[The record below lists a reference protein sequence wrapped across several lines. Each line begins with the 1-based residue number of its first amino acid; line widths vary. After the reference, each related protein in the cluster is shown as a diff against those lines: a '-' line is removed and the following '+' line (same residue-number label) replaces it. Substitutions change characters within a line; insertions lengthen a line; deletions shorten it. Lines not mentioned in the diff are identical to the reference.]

1 MNNYNNDKKRNN
13 YNNNNN
19 NNLNFQLEKLHL
31 NDGDIVIIKCLDN
44 SIPNSEYKNLIRY
57 IKQVKKVDNVILAP
71 KEITLET
78 VNEESLQEIIDKLI
92 QLRDNKWK
100 NKLHKGE

>member
-1 MNNYNNDKKRNN
+1 MYNN
-13 YNNNNN
+13 YNNNKNN
-19 NNLNFQLEKLHL
+19 RNNLKYQLEKLHI

-44 SIPNSEYKNLIRY
+44 SIPNSEYRNLIKY
-57 IKQVKKVDNVILAP
+57 IKQIKEVDNVILAP

-78 VNEESLQEIIDKLI
+78 INEESLQEIIDQLI